1 MHFALLNTSSGIP
14 LSGVAMTACRT
25 SVDDCRR
32 ATESSRAEPAQAYV
46 PNRPMKLINTTD
58 IALFMILSFGSYG
71 TKRRE
76 LQIAALAQ
84 RT

>member
-1 MHFALLNTSSGIP
+1 
-14 LSGVAMTACRT
+14 
-25 SVDDCRR
+25 
-32 ATESSRAEPAQAYV
+32 
-46 PNRPMKLINTTD
+46 MKLINTTD